1 MDRHGARRRR
11 GLALQV
17 GGGNKDKGG
26 HKVVWCAS
34 MDAEGVNAEVVEMMG
49 RERKEEM
56 VGAVLERERQGGGI
70 LEER

>member
-17 GGGNKDKGG
+17 SGVKKDEGG
-26 HKVVWCAS
+26 HKVVWGAS

-49 RERKEEM
+49 RERKGRWY
-56 VGAVLERERQGGGI
+56 VRCGRERESTGVS
-70 LEER
+70 